1 MCSKRVKYGV
11 TVTSNLCPWE
21 DDPGGDT
28 GGSKGVDRGTQ
39 SRLRGKS
46 SLGGKAWLPQ
56 RGFATLPPGGREEVC
71 TLTFPPRFQ

>member
-1 MCSKRVKYGV
+1 MGLLLLVICVLGETTLV
-11 TVTSNLCPWE
+11 GTQ
-21 DDPGGDT
+21 

-39 SRLRGKS
+39 SRLQRKS

-71 TLTFPPRFQ
+71 SLTFPPRFQ